1 MLGIRNHTPTAVI
14 MRRNEIVSFEDEST
28 LKRCVSVFVG
38 IEFVVGAIQHVA
50 DACAIAA
57 EQAGAAEKT
66 PSGSFTDSMS
76 PP

>member
-1 MLGIRNHTPTAVI
+1 MTS
-14 MRRNEIVSFEDEST
+14 NEIVSFEDEST
-28 LKRCVSVFVG
+28 LKRCVFVFVG

-57 EQAGAAEKT
+57 EHAGAAEKT

>member
-1 MLGIRNHTPTAVI
+1 MTS
-14 MRRNEIVSFEDEST
+14 NEIVSFEDEST

-57 EQAGAAEKT
+57 EHAGAAEKT

>member
-1 MLGIRNHTPTAVI
+1 MT
-14 MRRNEIVSFEDEST
+14 RNEIVSFEDEST

-38 IEFVVGAIQHVA
+38 IELVVGAIQHVA

-57 EQAGAAEKT
+57 EHAGAAEKT

>member
-1 MLGIRNHTPTAVI
+1 MGIRNHAPTAVI
-14 MRRNEIVSFEDEST
+14 MTRNEIVSFEDEST

-50 DACAIAA
+50 DACAIEA
-57 EQAGAAEKT
+57 EHAGAAEKT
-66 PSGSFTDSMS
+66 PSGSFADRMS

>member
-1 MLGIRNHTPTAVI
+1 MT
-14 MRRNEIVSFEDEST
+14 RNETVSFEDEST

-38 IEFVVGAIQHVA
+38 IEFVAGAIQHVA

-57 EQAGAAEKT
+57 EHAGAAEKT

>member
-1 MLGIRNHTPTAVI
+1 MIIT
-14 MRRNEIVSFEDEST
+14 RNEIVSFEDERT

-50 DACAIAA
+50 DACAI
-57 EQAGAAEKT
+57 EEEHAGAAEKT
-66 PSGSFTDSMS
+66 PSGSFADRMS